1 MSTHETHPN
10 DQDQEE
16 GQKPQQRRR
25 IPVACGR
32 CRKRKIKCSGP
43 QGDDGCH
50 NCKLAGTNDHCQFNR
65 VQSEELPFVKD
76 SFNYDSSAALRTLHR
91 SRGLP
96 CYTAPY
102 GTPSIGNTL
111 GSQQSYRQLPLNDY
125 QYPTKAAYYTPP
137 YGIDY
142 ADDGV
147 DYNIMPHTFQQL
159 NQDQIGLQYA
169 TNPPARPW
177 APAPGLKAAGNAAC
191 YDPDPSCAYTSAPP
205 LLYNHAASYASRS
218 SISTESSNFSF
229 HSMAS
234 SLPAASA
241 LTSNERVLPM
251 PARPLARTSDGVVYN
266 SGLAPNSGSGI
277 KMDSEAPLSVSSDG
291 TSHSYSSTDN
301 TGEQDLYVSS
311 SNGWT
316 HTPAHQPSLR
326 AQTSQAELF
335 SYGASSDNLPV
346 RKLQMDTGGTLCDG
360 NVYVPF
366 TSSSSGRAGQAL
378 RDDQDHL
385 HETSLHREA
394 ISNVVA

>member
-1 MSTHETHPN
+1 
-10 DQDQEE
+10 
-16 GQKPQQRRR
+16 
-25 IPVACGR
+25 
-32 CRKRKIKCSGP
+32 
-43 QGDDGCH
+43 
-50 NCKLAGTNDHCQFNR
+50 
-65 VQSEELPFVKD
+65 VKD
-76 SFNYDSSAALRTLHR
+76 SFTYDSSAALRTLHR

-96 CYTAPY
+96 CYTPAY
-102 GTPSIGNTL
+102 GTPSMGNTL

-125 QYPTKAAYYTPP
+125 QYPTKAAYYAPPP

-142 ADDGV
+142 TDDV

-169 TNPPARPW
+169 PNPPARPW
-177 APAPGLKAAGNAAC
+177 TPAPGLKAAGNAAC

-205 LLYNHAASYASRS
+205 LLYNHGASYASRS

-234 SLPAASA
+234 SLPAASSA
-241 LTSNERVLPM
+241 LTSTERVLPM
-251 PARPLARTSDGVVYN
+251 PARPLTRTSDGVVYSN
-266 SGLAPNSGSGI
+266 SLAPNSGSGI
-277 KMDSEAPLSVSSDG
+277 KIMDNEPPLSVSSDS

-301 TGEQDLYVSS
+301 TAEQDLYVST

-316 HTPAHQPSLR
+316 HTPVHQPSLR
-326 AQTSQAELF
+326 SQTSQADLF
-335 SYGASSDNLPV
+335 SYGTSSDNLPV
-346 RKLQMDTGGTLCDG
+346 RKLQMDSGGTLCDG

-378 RDDQDHL
+378 SDDQDHL